1 MSSDV
6 DNQLQSR
13 VNLMGNW
20 GATPNR
26 ELTIVVEI
34 TLLCR
39 MAEVKDSICIFHGD
53 LDDVGDDIDF
63 DKCQL
68 CKKCGRC
75 QTLTFSSE
83 KDFPVIFSHHL
94 D

>member
-26 ELTIVVEI
+26 ELAIVVEI
-34 TLLCR
+34 TLCR

-53 LDDVGDDIDF
+53 LDDIDF

>member
-34 TLLCR
+34 TLCR
-39 MAEVKDSICIFHGD
+39 MAEVKDSICIFHSD
-53 LDDVGDDIDF
+53 LDDIDF